1 MSTLHSS
8 QAPAGR
14 RPTNPLTRF
23 GAKRLAAAV
32 LAIVCAAFV
41 LEASSYPYMDW
52 LGPGSGFFP
61 MWVGSLCLLAALGM
75 LIFGSS
81 PAGNPPLPT
90 DGEADLAEDR
100 TLARM
105 RIGGTIVIL
114 VLTGFALQPIGFNI
128 AAAAM
133 ITALLLL
140 YGTRP
145 VIAVL
150 AGLVGAPAVF
160 FLFAALHVRLPVG
173 PLGF

>member
-1 MSTLHSS
+1 M
-8 QAPAGR
+8 
-14 RPTNPLTRF
+14 
-23 GAKRLAAAV
+23 
-32 LAIVCAAFV
+32 CAFFV
-41 LEASSYPYMDW
+41 LQASSYPYMDW

-75 LIFGSS
+75 LIFGASRATDTS
-81 PAGNPPLPT
+81 HPADSEKN
-90 DGEADLAEDR
+90 LAEDR
-100 TLARM
+100 TLARI
-105 RIGGTIVIL
+105 RIGGTIAIL
-114 VLTGFALQPIGFNI
+114 VITGLALQPIGFNI
-128 AAAAM
+128 AAAVM
-133 ITALLLL
+133 IAALLLL